1 MRHIIAPMTPADFP
15 DVLALWATT
24 EGVGLNESDTP
35 ENLSA
40 YLRRNPGFSLVARDA
55 ERRAVG
61 AVLCGHEGRR
71 GYLHHLAVSQ
81 DQRGLGLGRLLVD
94 TCLAELKRAGI
105 TRCNIFVFA
114 DNDDGMAFWKHTG
127 WALRDDLRMMQK
139 QL

>member
-55 ERRAVG
+55 ERRVVG

-94 TCLAELKRAGI
+94 TCLAELKSAGI

>member
-55 ERRAVG
+55 ERRVVG